1 MTDRPSSLGVICA
14 MPEEAEALSA
24 FLGGGASRE
33 SHGGREFI
41 INRSAETDVVL
52 VISRVGKV
60 SAAAAAMELII
71 RFGVRALIVT
81 GVAGAMRPEIEI
93 GDVVVATELV
103 HHDLDASPIWPPRV
117 VPLLEVERFGVDP
130 EISRHLLDTATEFC
144 RRLDRPQP
152 PRVHSGLIASG
163 DLFVSS
169 AALADRVRSGVPD
182 AAAVEM
188 EGAAVA
194 QVAHEYGI
202 PVAVVRAIS
211 DRAGDHTES
220 EYTASLSAFA
230 ASYSRGIVGGL
241 LSDWLGHDG
250 DGPR

>member
-93 GDVVVATELV
+93 GDVVVAT
-103 HHDLDASPIWPPRV
+103 
-117 VPLLEVERFGVDP
+117 
-130 EISRHLLDTATEFC
+130 
-144 RRLDRPQP
+144 
-152 PRVHSGLIASG
+152 
-163 DLFVSS
+163 
-169 AALADRVRSGVPD
+169 
-182 AAAVEM
+182 
-188 EGAAVA
+188 
-194 QVAHEYGI
+194 
-202 PVAVVRAIS
+202 
-211 DRAGDHTES
+211 
-220 EYTASLSAFA
+220 
-230 ASYSRGIVGGL
+230 
-241 LSDWLGHDG
+241 
-250 DGPR
+250 